1 MAQTD
6 AVPDDS
12 RKPYD
17 AKREKREFELRWYQA
32 RLGFWQAIWVTLMT
46 AGLAAAIPGA
56 VEVYKNRQE
65 TKLKEIELKLKEE
78 ENEGKRIQFD
88 QQYVSKF
95 VDQALA
101 PDVERR
107 IRLGQY
113 FSFVASEKYREG
125 WGNYFKA
132 VASERTTVRDDI
144 NTKQAEL
151 RQLKAKPE
159 LNADEVNR
167 LDRLQRELHWLNLE
181 LGYE

>member
-1 MAQTD
+1 MTETR
-6 AVPDDS
+6 AVHGDPPKLKD
-12 RKPYD
+12 D
-17 AKREKREFELRWYQA
+17 AKGEELRRYQA
-32 RLGFWQAIWVTLMT
+32 RLLFWKAIWVTLIS
-46 AGLAAAIPGA
+46 AGLAAAIPGL
-56 VEVYKNRQE
+56 VEVYKNHQQAGLRQ
-65 TKLKEIELKLKEE
+65 IELDIKRE
-78 ENEGKRIQFD
+78 ENEGRRIEFD

-95 VDQALA
+95 VDTALT

-125 WGNYFKA
+125 WAKYFGA
-132 VASERTTVRDDI
+132 VATERSTVRDDI
-144 NTKQAEL
+144 NAKQAEL

-167 LDRLQRELHWLNLE
+167 LDRLQRELHWLNAE